1 LRKCFLQ
8 LFIEKIMDT
17 KLSINGLTKTVQAD
31 LDTPL
36 LWVLRDDLKMTGT
49 KFGCGMAL
57 CGACTI
63 HIDGASTRS
72 CITPLSSVGDK
83 TVTTIDG
90 ISGAIF
96 EAVKKAWIDGD
107 VVQCGYCQ
115 PGQLMAATALLTTN
129 RKPTDQQ
136 IDEAMSGNLCRCGT
150 YQRVRLAIHTASKTL

>member
-1 LRKCFLQ
+1 MKS
-8 LFIEKIMDT
+8 IMDT
-17 KLSINGLTKTVQAD
+17 KLSINGLMKTVQAD
-31 LDTPL
+31 ADTPL

-63 HIDGASTRS
+63 HIDGAPARS
-72 CITPLSSVGDK
+72 CITPLSAVVDK

-90 ISGAIF
+90 ISGPIF
-96 EAVKKAWIDGD
+96 DAVKKAWIDTD

-136 IDEAMSGNLCRCGT
+136 IDGAMSGNLCRCGT
-150 YQRVRLAIHTASKTL
+150 YQRVRLAIHAASKTL